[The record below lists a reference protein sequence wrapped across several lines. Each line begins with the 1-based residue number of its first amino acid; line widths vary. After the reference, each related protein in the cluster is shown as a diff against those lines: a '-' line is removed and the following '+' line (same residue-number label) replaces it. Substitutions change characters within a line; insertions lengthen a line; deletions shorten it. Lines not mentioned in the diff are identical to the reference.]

1 VIAINADTPKNGP
14 RHEIEPSTPPTK
26 GPTAIPKP
34 SDASY
39 RMIAWAT
46 DPRAE
51 FTMVASAVAMNKA
64 LPRPH
69 SARQPTMLGADP
81 AGDHARDEHRHPHH
95 RHVAGEQQG
104 HLRRCGVEI
113 VGDRLENRLDEAD
126 PP

>member
-1 VIAINADTPKNGP
+1 MIAINADTPKNGP

-69 SARQPTMLGADP
+69 SARQPTMPITVSDMPASPAPAMMTARPSSSVLLGP
-81 AGDHARDEHRHPHH
+81 
-95 RHVAGEQQG
+95 
-104 HLRRCGVEI
+104 I
-113 VGDRLENRLDEAD
+113 RLATT
-126 PP
+126 PVTSIATPITAM